1 MHISISGSPQS
12 SGTFTW
18 CQFCPR
24 RSLLGLEFIGWK
36 ACFGVERRS
45 VLQLPGLPDS
55 LLVCTSPTGAQ
66 GLPGPCC
73 SLENKTSELSSD
85 LNNSLHWIDNV
96 LKCIAQETIWYV
108 AMWKWDSGV
117 CPACNLGLT
126 LRFPLHQQ
134 ESWQNAYVWVLWQ
147 DTSSGLS
154 LTELGLV
161 RLCSSV
167 VSAFFLGFPFRLN
180 SLKRFSVSI

>member
-1 MHISISGSPQS
+1 MHVSILGSAQS

-24 RSLLGLEFIGWK
+24 RSFLGLECIGWK
-36 ACFGVERRS
+36 ACFGVDRRS

-55 LLVCTSPTGAQ
+55 LLVCTSPTGAL

-96 LKCIAQETIWYV
+96 LKCTAQETIWYV
-108 AMWKWDSGV
+108 DKWKWDSGV

-134 ESWQNAYVWVLWQ
+134 ESWQNPLSRHIFRTVT
-147 DTSSGLS
+147 DGTGLGQALLFCCLSFLFGFS
-154 LTELGLV
+154 LQ
-161 RLCSSV
+161 
-167 VSAFFLGFPFRLN
+167 A
-180 SLKRFSVSI
+180 